1 MLKRQRIISSRVIAI
16 LATAVLMLALLQA
29 FPLGN
34 PPSVAR
40 AAGTIPT
47 GLQDYERWFGSQ
59 HAHVA
64 MDGDDGAAG
73 STAATGFAYAKN
85 VPFLKYYI
93 ITPHVHAGRAVG
105 DTTLYSDATYNTIRS
120 QADAATTSTF
130 IAVAG
135 QEVSTI
141 SSGGHWNL
149 YNALAMVGTDHP
161 DGDWNDSNDYYDHVA
176 GLGTVGED
184 IAAQF
189 NHATTGDFGN
199 RYDANAAPYFGTFAV
214 SSGYTG
220 ATNKD
225 FTNNGSNLEYAT
237 NNPYENLWAHY
248 LGLGWKISPAADQDN
263 HQATW
268 GASSSEYTVIVRP
281 KGTLLSRAG
290 VLKGLR
296 EHMTYA
302 TEDPNM
308 QIGFLANG
316 WSMGQT
322 IGGSS
327 NVAFTIWWNNPS
339 ESICN
344 NNVPVCKAET
354 ANDAIQNIW
363 IYKNSFGTTGNSVGA
378 NAGNYVARYQPNTA
392 SGTWNVTLPAV
403 AGDWFVVK
411 FQDMYTFA
419 TDPTYG
425 RTTSKDLTWSAP
437 VWYDPTRADPQLLV
451 DNGGPT
457 PTPTTPAP
465 PTNTP
470 TPTPTATPPPP
481 SACSAVKINEV
492 LPANSTV
499 YATEWVELYNPTA
512 SAVNIGGCIID
523 DLVGGGGAPYTIPA
537 GTTIAAYGY
546 WTRDFTNYFNNTG
559 DDVNFIAADG
569 ITVIDK
575 FTFGSTG
582 YDVSWYRFP
591 DGGAWQTTT
600 TNAPTKGSANTL
612 NTGYTSPAA
621 QAADTGGDGNG
632 FQTNPTNAFSDNA
645 IFAVDTDSGT
655 TTSTA
660 CTDAGKDRHRFYN
673 YGLAL
678 PVGAVPTGIQVQLQA
693 KVDSTS
699 GAPKMCVELS
709 WDGGTTWTTAK
720 ITATL
725 AKTEKTYTL
734 GSTTDT
740 WGRAWTPN
748 DLSDAN
754 FRVRL
759 VNVASSTA
767 RDFSLDWVA
776 VRVSYR

>member
-1 MLKRQRIISSRVIAI
+1 
-16 LATAVLMLALLQA
+16 
-29 FPLGN
+29 
-34 PPSVAR
+34 
-40 AAGTIPT
+40 
-47 GLQDYERWFGSQ
+47 
-59 HAHVA
+59 
-64 MDGDDGAAG
+64 GAAG
-73 STAATGFAYAKN
+73 STAATAFAYARN
-85 VPFLKYYI
+85 VPLLKYYMI
-93 ITPHVHAGRAVG
+93 SPHVHAGRTVG
-105 DTTLYSDATYNTIRS
+105 DTTLYSDATSNTIRA

-149 YNALAMVGTDHP
+149 FNALAMVGTDHP
-161 DGDWNDSNDYYDHVA
+161 DGDWTDADSYYTHVA
-176 GLGTVGED
+176 GLGTAGED

-189 NHATTGDFGN
+189 NHPTTGDFGN
-199 RYDANAAPYFGTFAV
+199 RYVAAAAPYFGTIAV

-220 ATNKD
+220 ATNTD

-237 NNPYENLWAHY
+237 NNPLENLWAHY
-248 LGLGWKISPAADQDN
+248 LGLGWKLSPSADQDN
-263 HQATW
+263 HRATW

-281 KGTLLSRAG
+281 KGILLNRAG

-339 ESICN
+339 ESVCN

-363 IYKNSFGTTGNSVGA
+363 IYKNSFGTTGDSVGA

-411 FQDMYTFA
+411 FQDTYTFA
-419 TDPTYG
+419 SDPTYG

-437 VWYDPTRADPQLLV
+437 VWFDPTKADPQLLV

-492 LPANSTV
+492 LPANSTL
-499 YATEWVELYNPTA
+499 YTTEWVELYNPTA
-512 SAVNIGGCIID
+512 SAVTIGGCIID
-523 DLVGGGGAPYTIPA
+523 DLVGGGGAPYTIPT

-559 DDVNFIAADG
+559 DDVNLIAADG
-569 ITVIDK
+569 TTVIDK

-600 TNAPTKGSANTL
+600 TSSPTKGSANTL
-612 NTGYTSPAA
+612 NTGYKSPAA
-621 QAADTGGDGNG
+621 QAADTGGDGDG
-632 FQTNPTNAFSDNA
+632 FQTNPANAFSDNA
-645 IFAVDTDSGT
+645 TFAVDTNSGT

-678 PVGAVPTGIQVQLQA
+678 PAGAVPTGIEVQLHA
-693 KVDSTS
+693 KVDATTGS
-699 GAPKMCVELS
+699 PKMCVELS

-720 ITATL
+720 TTATL
-725 AKTEKTYTL
+725 SKSEKAYVL
-734 GSTTDT
+734 GGSADT
-740 WGRAWTPN
+740 WGRAWTLT
-748 DLSDAN
+748 DVSDAN

-759 VNVASSTA
+759 VDVASNNA
-767 RDFSLDWVA
+767 RDFSLDWIA